1 MDEIKKMLRQITE
14 DKNAEIYSV
23 VCTVESV
30 DEAKRTADVAPIN
43 GNAEIFDV
51 RLQSSLNGSN
61 GACMFPVVG
70 SVVVVTFLNNL
81 TGYVSLFS
89 EIDKM
94 VLDVDNEITIDGG
107 QNGGLVKI
115 NDLLNKLNT
124 VENDLNNLK
133 SLLSAWVPVPAD
145 GGASLKAVLAP
156 YFSQTI
162 TPTVLVDI
170 ENDKI
175 KH

>member
-1 MDEIKKMLRQITE
+1 MDEIGKMLRKITE
-14 DKNAEIYSV
+14 DKSAEIYSV

-30 DEAKRTADVAPIN
+30 DVSKRTADVAPIN

-51 RLQSSLNGSN
+51 RLQSALNGSN
-61 GACMFPVVG
+61 GLCIFPVVG
-70 SVVVVTFLNNL
+70 SVVVVTFLNKL

-89 EIDKM
+89 EVDKIT
-94 VLDVDNEITIDGG
+94 LDTENEITIDGG
-107 QNGGLVKI
+107 QNGGLVKV
-115 NDLLNKLNT
+115 NDLLSKINTIESKLNALQT
-124 VENDLNNLK
+124 DYSTHIHTDPISSVTGPL
-133 SLLSAWVPVPAD
+133 AVPFISTP
-145 GGASLKAVLAP
+145 
-156 YFSQTI
+156 I

>member
-1 MDEIKKMLRQITE
+1 MDEIGKMLRKITE
-14 DKNAEIYSV
+14 DKSAEIYSV

-51 RLQSSLNGSN
+51 RLQSALNGSN
-61 GACMFPVVG
+61 GLCIFPVIG
-70 SVVVVTFLNNL
+70 SVVIVTFLNKL

-89 EIDKM
+89 EVDKIT
-94 VLDVDNEITIDGG
+94 LDTENEITIDGG
-107 QNGGLVKI
+107 QNGGLVKV

-124 VENDLNNLK
+124 VENDINNLK
-133 SLLSAWVPVPAD
+133 TLLSAWVPVPAD
-145 GGASLKAVLAP
+145 GGASLKAVLGP
-156 YFSQTI
+156 YFGQTI

>member
-1 MDEIKKMLRQITE
+1 MDEIGKMLRKITE
-14 DKNAEIYSV
+14 DKSAEIYSV

-51 RLQSSLNGSN
+51 RLQSALNGSN
-61 GACMFPVVG
+61 GLCIFPVVG
-70 SVVVVTFLNNL
+70 SVVVVTFLNKL

-89 EIDKM
+89 EIDKIT
-94 VLDVDNEITIDGG
+94 LDTENEITIDGG
-107 QNGGLVKI
+107 QNGGLVKV
-115 NDLLNKLNT
+115 NDLLNKINTIESKLNALQMDYSIHT
-124 VENDLNNLK
+124 HIDPISGFTGPLAIPFV
-133 SLLSAWVPVPAD
+133 
-145 GGASLKAVLAP
+145 ASP
-156 YFSQTI
+156 I
-162 TPTVLVDI
+162 TPTLLVDI

>member
-1 MDEIKKMLRQITE
+1 MDEIGKMLRKITE
-14 DKNAEIYSV
+14 DKSAEIYSV

-30 DEAKRTADVAPIN
+30 DVSKRTADVAPIN

-51 RLQSSLNGSN
+51 RLQSALNGSN
-61 GACMFPVVG
+61 GLCIFPVVG
-70 SVVVVTFLNNL
+70 SVVVVTFLNKL

-89 EIDKM
+89 EVDKIT
-94 VLDVDNEITIDGG
+94 LDTENEITIDGG

-115 NDLLNKLNT
+115 NDLLNKINTIESKLNALQT
-124 VENDLNNLK
+124 DY
-133 SLLSAWVPVPAD
+133 SIHTHIDPAT
-145 GGASLKAVLAP
+145 GFTGPLTIPFIATP
-156 YFSQTI
+156 I
-162 TPTVLVDI
+162 TPTLLIDI

>member
-1 MDEIKKMLRQITE
+1 MDVIGKMLRTITE
-14 DKNAEIYSV
+14 DKTAEIYSV
-23 VCTVESV
+23 ICTVKSV
-30 DEAKRTADVAPIN
+30 DEVKRTADVAPIN

-61 GACMFPVVG
+61 GLCIFPVVG
-70 SVVVVTFLNNL
+70 SVVVVTFLNKL

-89 EIDKM
+89 EVDKIT
-94 VLDVDNEITIDGG
+94 LDTENEITIDGG
-107 QNGGLVKI
+107 QNGGLVKV
-115 NDLLNKLNT
+115 NDLLNKLNNL
-124 VENDLNNLK
+124 ENDLNNFK
-133 SLLSAWVPVPAD
+133 TLLSAWVPVPSD
-145 GGASLKAVLAP
+145 GGASLKTVLAS

>member
-1 MDEIKKMLRQITE
+1 MYEIGKMIKTIAE
-14 DKNAEIYSV
+14 DKTAEIYSV

-30 DEAKRTADVAPIN
+30 DEGQRTADVAPIN

-51 RLQSSLNGSN
+51 RLQSSLNGLN
-61 GACMFPVVG
+61 GLCIFPVVG
-70 SVVVVTFLNNL
+70 SVVVVTFLNKL
-81 TGYVSLFS
+81 TGYISLFS
-89 EIDKM
+89 EIEKI
-94 VLDVDNEITIDGG
+94 VLDVNDTIEI
-107 QNGGLVKI
+107 NGGTNGGIVKV
-115 NDLLNKLNT
+115 NDLLNKLNA

-133 SLLSAWVPVPAD
+133 SLLSAWVPVPSD
-145 GGASLKAVLAP
+145 GGASLKTALAS

-162 TPTVLVDI
+162 TPTLLVDI